1 MKKLLVFSIL
11 IGLVSGCAGTGTN
24 GQGMDSNQMIGTGVG
39 AVLGGAAGLLTARAF
54 NGNAAAGGAA
64 ALGGMLVGGYIGSK
78 AAQPSQ
84 PQQQGYQSNSSSV
97 QPSSS
102 TQYQESPAQSSN
114 SNTHAWI
121 NPNSAY

>member
-1 MKKLLVFSIL
+1 MKKLLVVSIL
-11 IGLVSGCAGTGTN
+11 LAMVSGCAGTGNN

-78 AAQPSQ
+78 AVQPS
-84 PQQQGYQSNSSSV
+84 QQGYQQGYQNNSAPMQQQPAPMYQQGPSQYSSS
-97 QPSSS
+97 SGRGW
-102 TQYQESPAQSSN
+102 N
-114 SNTHAWI
+114 
-121 NPNSAY
+121 NPNNE